1 MYRCLTAQ
9 LTPKSGRYRDKLCK
23 VYFKD
28 RKQMA
33 KKRFDEIDVMRIIG
47 FLMVVDQHILG
58 AYAQRADTGFA
69 GSLVL
74 HFFICWEGPQCL
86 CLLP

>member
-1 MYRCLTAQ
+1 
-9 LTPKSGRYRDKLCK
+9 
-23 VYFKD
+23 
-28 RKQMA
+28 MA

-74 HFFICWEGPQCL
+74 HFFLFAGKARSAYVCCHNRFYAALFQL
-86 CLLP
+86 RAL